1 MTGRRQNSSRSG
13 RSGRG
18 RGRGDGKS
26 TKTAPKK
33 KTIDD
38 YQFYVGTSRQAADDE
53 GTAEFII
60 NHIKKSCDRGIDI
73 AETLTT
79 LVKAEID
86 D

>member
-18 RGRGDGKS
+18 RGWRDGKS
-26 TKTAPKK
+26 MKTAPKK

-38 YQFYVGTSRQAADDE
+38 YQFYIGTCRQAADYE

-60 NHIKKSCDRGIDI
+60 NHIKKSFDHGNDI

-79 LVKAEID
+79 LVKA
-86 D
+86 